1 MPRRSLGKNHL
12 TELPLTSERMRSP
25 ARSLAYAVFFII
37 GEERMVDE
45 RSCHSLTQS
54 NAKGFGGR
62 GREGRGERLNAPRP
76 ILKRPTLKMHL
87 DSMQMHDLG
96 STHQGR

>member
-1 MPRRSLGKNHL
+1 MPGRSLRKNHL
-12 TELPLTSERMRSP
+12 VELPLTSERMRSP

-45 RSCHSLTQS
+45 RSCHSLTHS

-62 GREGRGERLNAPRP
+62 GGEGRGERLSAPRP
-76 ILKRPTLKMHL
+76 SLNRPTLKMHP
-87 DSMQMHDLG
+87 DLVLL
-96 STHQGR
+96 RCVI